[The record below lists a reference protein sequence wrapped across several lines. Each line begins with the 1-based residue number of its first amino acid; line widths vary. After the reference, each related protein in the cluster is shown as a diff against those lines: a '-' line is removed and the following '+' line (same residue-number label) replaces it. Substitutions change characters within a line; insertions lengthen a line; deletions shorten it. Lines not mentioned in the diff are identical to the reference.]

1 MEKDNYDSGNI
12 PESRPACKDSR
23 CARFRIRRREQNS
36 RLFQSQIFFLL
47 FLNLCALCVVVVN
60 HLLRVLPASLS
71 VLPGTP
77 LADGVDYNGV

>member
-1 MEKDNYDSGNI
+1 METDNYDSKNI

-36 RLFQSQIFFLL
+36 RLFQSQIFSLL
-47 FLNLCALCVVVVN
+47 FLNLCALCVFVVN
-60 HLLRVLPASLS
+60 HLFRVLPDSLR